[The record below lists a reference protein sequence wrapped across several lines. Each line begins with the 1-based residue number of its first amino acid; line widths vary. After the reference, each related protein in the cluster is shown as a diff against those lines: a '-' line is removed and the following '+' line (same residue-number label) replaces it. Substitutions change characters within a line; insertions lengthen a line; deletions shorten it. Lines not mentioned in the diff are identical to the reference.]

1 MTRRLSSTG
10 IERLALYY
18 RHLDTFPDPEEF
30 ISSEELA
37 EAISHSAAQV
47 RRDLSC
53 FGTFGTPG
61 RGYRVGD
68 LRRMLERTLGK
79 ERCQNVILVGVGN
92 LGTALLAY
100 KGFGPQKYRIVA
112 AFDNDLRKIGRRIED
127 LEIQDT
133 QDLAPIV
140 ASTRAKM
147 AIVCVPSRAA
157 QRVIDGLVAAG
168 VRGILNF
175 APIRAEVPGH
185 AKLRN
190 VDLSVELDQ
199 VCYLLDNA

>member
-112 AFDNDLRKIGRRIED
+112 AFDSDLRKIGRRIED
-127 LEIQDT
+127 LEIQDIR
-133 QDLAPIV
+133 DLTSII
-140 ASTRAKM
+140 ASTGAKL

-157 QRVIDGLVAAG
+157 QRVINDLIVAG

-175 APIRAEVPGH
+175 APGRVEVPEH
-185 AKLRN
+185 VKLQN
-190 VDLSVELDQ
+190 VDLSVELDR
-199 VCYLLDNA
+199 VCYLLDNM